1 MNYQQVNEQ
10 GRSIGLEMDAA
21 EIHGIFCGLLCGGG
35 EDPETTWLDELMVEL
50 DPLDLLVREH
60 VDALRSQARETREE
74 IEGPGMGFSP
84 LLPEDSQPL
93 SERSAALRDWCRG
106 FLFGMGLTGTGEGQ
120 LSAET
125 LEAVNDMIEI
135 SRLDIDLVS
144 SSESDEESYAELCE
158 FVWVAAMLVYEER
171 ARRKEAPLS

>member
-1 MNYQQVNEQ
+1 MNYQQVNDQ

-21 EIHGIFCGLLCGGG
+21 ESHGIFCGLLCGGD
-35 EDPETTWLDELMVEL
+35 EDPESVWLAELMAEL

-60 VDALRSQARETREE
+60 ADGLRNLARETRED

-84 LLPEDSQPL
+84 LLPDDSQAL
-93 SERSAALRDWCRG
+93 SARSTALRDWCRG
-106 FLFGMGLTGTGEGQ
+106 FLYGMGLTGTGEAQ

-135 SRLDIDLVS
+135 SRLDVALVS
-144 SSESDEESYAELCE
+144 SSDEDEEAYAELGE

-171 ARRKEAPLS
+171 ARKEESAP